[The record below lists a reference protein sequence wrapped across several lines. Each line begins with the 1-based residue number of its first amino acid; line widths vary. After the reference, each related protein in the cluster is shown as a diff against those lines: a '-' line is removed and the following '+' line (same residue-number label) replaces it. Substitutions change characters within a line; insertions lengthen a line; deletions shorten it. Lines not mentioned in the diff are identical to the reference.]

1 MATTPVATSPKA
13 KPEAK
18 IEAKVVEFKEKE
30 PEENQEH
37 LNYKTWVLRVSIH
50 CEGCK
55 KKVKKILTN
64 IDGVYTTNIDL
75 RQHKVT
81 VIGNVDAAT
90 LIRKLEKNGK
100 HAELWPEHKDKKKSK
115 NKDKQ
120 KQQQSEQESGT
131 TCEKG
136 KTNNQE
142 IKLETVKIE
151 VPVQTTTENGATS
164 KKVVDVGNATK
175 VVEVCGKVKESRSD
189 QVKVTVVLP
198 AADKVAGGGCESEG
212 AADQKTGGGGGGAAA
227 GGSGSGSKKKKK
239 KGQKGISNSGGGV
252 GGGGGGGGP
261 GGGESE
267 HPVNHYAAA
276 ITGSPPPNHGHGG
289 LHHHGQGPM
298 GSPSPPIP
306 SQVSYSPLPQQYGYQ
321 FPPHYHA
328 PPPSYAVS
336 YSTAHPTT
344 SYNASYYAAP
354 PYSYSYS
361 HHPGIESETPPSDF
375 DTYPPQQPGSFE
387 IFSDENPNACSL
399 M

>member
-1 MATTPVATSPKA
+1 MATTPAASPKA

-18 IEAKVVEFKEKE
+18 TEAKVVEFKEE

-64 IDGVYTTNIDL
+64 IDGVYTTDIDL

-100 HAELWPEHKDKKKSK
+100 HAELWPEHKNKKKSK

-120 KQQQSEQESGT
+120 QQQQSEQESGT
-131 TCEKG
+131 TCEQG
-136 KTNNQE
+136 KTNNNQD
-142 IKLETVKIE
+142 IKIETVKIE

-175 VVEVCGKVKESRSD
+175 VVEVCGKVTESKSD
-189 QVKVTVVLP
+189 PVKVTVVLP

-212 AADQKTGGGGGGAAA
+212 AGDQKTGGGGGGGGAA
-227 GGSGSGSKKKKK
+227 GSGSGSGSKKKKK
-239 KGQKGISNSGGGV
+239 KGQKGNNS
-252 GGGGGGGGP
+252 GGGGGP

-267 HPVNHYAAA
+267 HPVTHFAAA
-276 ITGSPPPNHGHGG
+276 STGSPPPNHGHGG

-298 GSPSPPIP
+298 GGPIRGPVP
-306 SQVSYSPLPQQYGYQ
+306 SQVSFSPLPQQYGNQ
-321 FPPHYHA
+321 FPPHYHS

-344 SYNASYYAAP
+344 NYNASYYAAP
-354 PYSYSYS
+354 QYSYSYS
-361 HHPGIESETPPSDF
+361 HHPGIENETPPSDF
-375 DTYPPQQPGSFE
+375 DTYPPQQPASFE